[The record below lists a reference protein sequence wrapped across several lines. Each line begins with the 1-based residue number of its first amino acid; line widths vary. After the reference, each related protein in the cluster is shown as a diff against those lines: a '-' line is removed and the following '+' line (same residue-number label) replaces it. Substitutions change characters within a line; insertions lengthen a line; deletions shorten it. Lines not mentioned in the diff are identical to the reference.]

1 MTKPS
6 LARGDAGYTFA
17 AATESR
23 GRRGQK
29 RDMRA
34 LGRAVAAGCI
44 TMLAAGGAQVA
55 AAETLSDAIALA
67 YETNPTLQ
75 AQRAQLRAT
84 DEEWVQAEAGL
95 RPTVSVTGAYQYEHE
110 QISVPVGKVS
120 TTIAGPVGNAV
131 VTINQPIFT
140 GGVATSKLNAAQA
153 DILAG
158 REGLRRTEISVLQSV
173 VGAYLDVRRDQEQ
186 LAISQDNVNVLAR
199 QLEETTAKFNAGVL
213 TRTDVAQ
220 SQARLAQA
228 RSQLA
233 GVQST
238 LAQAR
243 AAYAAVVGQNPGELA
258 PEPPI
263 AGLLPPNVDAAF
275 DAAERDNPQLLQAT
289 YAEQVSA
296 ARLAQAKAQMRPT
309 VSVQGQYGYVGQLST
324 SGFGPSATFLE
335 NEVGGAISANV
346 NVPVFTG
353 GLYASEIRQ
362 AAEQDNVS
370 RIGVESARRSV
381 LQAVS
386 QAWNQLLGARAS
398 LTADEEQV
406 RSDTVAYEGVR
417 EEQKVGLRTILDVL
431 NAQQELEQSQLALV
445 GARHD
450 EYVAAAAV
458 LAAMGA
464 LDARELIPSEARYDP
479 KVNFDRVRHGVGWVP
494 WEGAVGAIDRLGA
507 PKPTPAPPPSPP
519 GEVVKTA
526 PP

>member
-1 MTKPS
+1 
-6 LARGDAGYTFA
+6 
-17 AATESR
+17 
-23 GRRGQK
+23 
-29 RDMRA
+29 MRA
-34 LGRAVAAGCI
+34 LGRAARAGCI
-44 TMLAAGGAQVA
+44 AMLAAAAGAGSPA

-67 YETNPTLQ
+67 YQTNPTLQ

-84 DEEWVQAEAGL
+84 DEEWVQAEAAL
-95 RPTVSVTGAYQYEHE
+95 RPTVSVSGAYQYQHE
-110 QISVPVGKVS
+110 QISIPGSSLSATV
-120 TTIAGPVGNAV
+120 AGPTGNAV
-131 VTINQPIFT
+131 VTVNQPLYT
-140 GGVATSKLNAAQA
+140 GGAASAKVDAAQA

-158 REGLRRTEISVLQSV
+158 RENLRRTEISVLQSV

-186 LAISQDNVNVLAR
+186 LAISLDNVNVLAR
-199 QLEETTAKFNAGVL
+199 QLEETSAKFNAGVL

-220 SQARLAQA
+220 SEARLAQA

-233 GVQST
+233 TAQST

-243 AAYAAVVGQNPGELA
+243 AAYTAVVGQNPGELA

-263 AGLLPPNVDAAF
+263 ANLLPPSVDAAF
-275 DAAERDNPQLLQAT
+275 DAAERDNPQLRQAN
-289 YAEQVSA
+289 YAEEASA
-296 ARLAQAKAQMRPT
+296 ARLAQAKSQMRPT
-309 VSVQGQYGYVGQLST
+309 VSVQGQYGYVGALSST
-324 SGFGPSATFLE
+324 GFGGAASFLE
-335 NEVGGAISANV
+335 SEVGGTVSANI

-353 GLYASEIRQ
+353 GLYSSEIRQ

-370 RIGVESARRSV
+370 RIGVESARRDV

-398 LTADEEQV
+398 LAADEEQV
-406 RSDTVAYEGVR
+406 KSDTVAYEGVR

-464 LDARELIPSEARYDP
+464 LEAQALIPGEARYDP
-479 KVNFDRVRHGVGWVP
+479 KANFDRIRHGVGWVP

-507 PKPTPAPPPSPP
+507 PRPTPAPPPSPP
-519 GEVVKTA
+519 GQVVKTQGG
-526 PP
+526 